1 MKSEMKKSINILLL
15 LIIAVAIVSC
25 SKDDENDTLKPEI
38 DLQFADA
45 FPGPCDTLYAG
56 ESFTFRAIF
65 TDNEELKAF
74 NLELHH
80 NFDQHTHG
88 SHNETCA
95 MDPVKE
101 PVNPFYL
108 NQNLTIP
115 AGSKAY
121 EAAIEVEIPAD
132 ADTGDYHF
140 MVKVTDAE
148 GWQSWQSVS
157 VKVAARP

>member
-1 MKSEMKKSINILLL
+1 MKKSINILFL

-25 SKDDENDTLKPEI
+25 SKDDENDTIKPEI
-38 DLQFADA
+38 DMQFAGA
-45 FPGPCDTLYAG
+45 FPLPCDTIYAG
-56 ESFTFRAIF
+56 ETFTFKAIF
-65 TDNEELKAF
+65 SDNQELKAF

-108 NQNLTIP
+108 NQNFTIP
-115 AGSKAY
+115 AGSTIY
-121 EAAIEVEIPAD
+121 EAIVAVEIPYD
-132 ADTGDYHF
+132 VDTGDYHF
-140 MVKVTDAE
+140 MVKVTDTE

-157 VKVAARP
+157 VKVNARP